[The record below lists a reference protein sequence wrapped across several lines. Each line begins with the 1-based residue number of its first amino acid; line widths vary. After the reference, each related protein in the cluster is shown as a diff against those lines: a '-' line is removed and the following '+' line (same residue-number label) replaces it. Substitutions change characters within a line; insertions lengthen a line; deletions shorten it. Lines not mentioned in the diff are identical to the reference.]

1 MCPHACAPP
10 AQRPRLGVGPR
21 QHLHPFVPILLLY
34 LEFHPAFLNGNTR
47 ALNTQCH
54 GALSGAAPACAPPR
68 SHSSST
74 AHPTD
79 LLARVRRRPEQ
90 QHEDARQAR
99 PEVLDEHLRV
109 VGRVVVSER
118 KRSRRI
124 FSEWIC
130 CEADARWCEAIM
142 RPDPTTHRVLGGGR
156 RRDAEDLRRGRQSH
170 PHAPLVY
177 ISSAVLHTRR

>member
-1 MCPHACAPP
+1 LACDSII
-10 AQRPRLGVGPR
+10 
-21 QHLHPFVPILLLY
+21 LHPSIPILHVLLY
-34 LEFHPAFLNGNTR
+34 LEFHPAFLNDNIR

-90 QHEDARQAR
+90 RVRRRPEQQHEDARQAR

-109 VGRVVVSER
+109 VGRIVVSER
-118 KRSRRI
+118 AAPNLRGSAVKRRMGGGAKRECDRALRRTASLVAAVGATPNTFTVGGRVI
-124 FSEWIC
+124 L
-130 CEADARWCEAIM
+130 M
-142 RPDPTTHRVLGGGR
+142 RPIHF
-156 RRDAEDLRRGRQSH
+156 
-170 PHAPLVY
+170 